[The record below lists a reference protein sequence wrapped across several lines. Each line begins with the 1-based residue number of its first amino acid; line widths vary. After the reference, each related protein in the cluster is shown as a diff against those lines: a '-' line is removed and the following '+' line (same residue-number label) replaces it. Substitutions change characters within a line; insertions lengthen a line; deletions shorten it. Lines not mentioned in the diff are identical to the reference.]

1 MAYSKFTSIVR
12 FCQQY
17 GLRSETVNKLFKETE
32 IVPVNPSQRLSDDIA
47 EAQTL
52 PLYTEKAKSEL
63 LITPI
68 LRDIRRRHPQIT
80 FFSGFAL
87 NIEGELDLNGNPD
100 FILSAKPNI
109 VEIEAPI
116 FCLME
121 SKNKAIDEGFAQ
133 CAAEMY
139 ASRLFNRQMGESIET
154 IFGAVTNGFE
164 WVFLKLENQVIH
176 IDRDRYFISELPLLL
191 GIFEIIV
198 GMYVHTERMKG

>member
-12 FCQQY
+12 FCQRY
-17 GLRSETVNKLFKETE
+17 GLQSDTMGSLFGGVKIT
-32 IVPVNPSQRLSDDIA
+32 PVTLSQRLSEDIA

-68 LRDIRRRHPQIT
+68 LRDIRRRNPQIT

-87 NIEGELDLNGNPD
+87 NIEGDPDLTGNPD
-100 FILSAKPNI
+100 FVLSVKPNI
-109 VEIEAPI
+109 IEIEAPI

-121 SKNKAIDEGFAQ
+121 SKNKAIDEGYAQ

-139 ASRLFNRQMGESIET
+139 ASRLFNQQMGEPIET
-154 IFGAVTNGFE
+154 IYGAVTNGFE

-176 IDRDRYFISELPLLL
+176 IDRDRYFISELPELL
-191 GIFEIIV
+191 GIFDLIV
-198 GMYVHTERMKG
+198 GQYVGAEV